1 MFRKHILYTAKVI
14 FCMLLAGC
22 ACVSC
27 NDWLDVSSRAEV
39 KYGDLFSSKNGFKD
53 QLTGIYT
60 SLCSEN
66 LYGANMTY
74 GMMDALGQ
82 QYVWSM
88 EAGKYYYLNRF
99 EYDKSTGVTKSVWSG
114 MYNAIANVN
123 ILLQGIDEFGS
134 ILSEEEEKIYR
145 GEALALR
152 AFLHFDLL
160 RVFGRS
166 YVTGADSDAI
176 PYVKTI
182 SNNVTPMST
191 VSEAI
196 DLVIADLNEA
206 SELLAAD
213 PIATGQP
220 TTELLGSRDF
230 HFNYYAVRALLARA
244 YLFKNDKANALSCAR
259 EVIKSNKFPWVSS
272 VNVTTSKPE
281 TRDRIFKSECIF
293 TLNNIRLKSL
303 SEIYLCES
311 SNNSNGN
318 LLVTSTE
325 TFNDIFETKVY
336 GFDWRSNYLFENLA
350 QFYKGSIKLLQLS
363 SQYNNRQPIIRVS
376 EMYLIAAECSGTL
389 EDAVEYVNELRSHRG
404 FDARSM
410 INADDVTE
418 ASLQTI
424 IGKEYRKEFIS
435 EGQWFFYCKRQ
446 NLDALPNVTVPFSKS
461 YYVLPIPDQ
470 EYEYGNR

>member
-1 MFRKHILYTAKVI
+1 MLKKYIYVAKILFSLLLTA
-14 FCMLLAGC
+14 CT
-22 ACVSC
+22 CVSC

-39 KYGDLFSSKNGFKD
+39 KYADLFSSKNGFKD

-88 EAGKYYYLNRF
+88 EAGKYYYVNRF
-99 EYDKSTGVTKSVWSG
+99 EYDKSTGVINSVWSG

-123 ILLQGIDEFGS
+123 ILLQGIEEFSGV
-134 ILSEEEEKIYR
+134 LSEQEGRIYK

-160 RVFGRS
+160 RVYGKS
-166 YVTGADSDAI
+166 YVTGADTDAI
-176 PYVKTI
+176 PYVKAI
-182 SNNVTPMST
+182 SNNVTPVST
-191 VSEAI
+191 VAEAI
-196 DLVIADLNEA
+196 DLVISDLNEA
-206 SELLAAD
+206 SSLLADD
-213 PIATGQP
+213 PIVTGEA

-244 YLFKNDKANALSCAR
+244 YLFKNDKKNALACAR
-259 EVIKSNKFPWVSS
+259 EVIESAKFPWVSS
-272 VNVTTSKPE
+272 VKVTTSKPE
-281 TRDRIFKSECIF
+281 TRDRIFMSECIF

-303 SEIYLCES
+303 SEIYLTES
-311 SNNSNGN
+311 SNNTNGN
-318 LLVTSTE
+318 LLLTSTE

-350 QFYKGSIKLLQLS
+350 QFYRGSIKLLQLS
-363 SQYNNRQPIIRVS
+363 SEYNNRQPIIRVS
-376 EMYLIAAECSGTL
+376 EMYLIAAECSETL

-410 INADDVTE
+410 LDAEDVTA

-424 IGKEYRKEFIS
+424 IGKEYRKEFVS

-446 NLDALPNVTVPFSKS
+446 DLDALPNATVPFSKS